1 MKFQALLLGLFMA
14 IVTANASVVHNG
26 VALSHR
32 HVSLARRQTTTLEKK
47 PRKRCLKRTSSSA
60 APSST
65 RSSTRAS
72 STAAR
77 ATTTKAPE
85 PSQKSNSLTNNN
97 SNNGNNNGNSNSN
110 NSNNNNNNNNS
121 GGSHGGI
128 VNIQGPCGNSR
139 ATAQTNS
146 ESGPNGHI
154 DWMNCGIHA
163 GGWNPPNLNLGNVRY
178 KSLGEA
184 LAMPNSPYQACREF
198 IPLFEKYGAETGI
211 PAIMIAAFAL
221 QESSCR
227 PYITGGGGEQGLM
240 QITRDKCGGAPGG
253 DCKNPDFNI
262 RTGARFFAGR
272 VQANGGNLLIS
283 VGQYNGWHR
292 GMTFD
297 DATRAR
303 NSACCLCQNNLDYL
317 HQYFNSW
324 IMGIN
329 AYSNNFKKYNNLAVC
344 GGH

>member
-1 MKFQALLLGLFMA
+1 MKFQSLLLALFMA
-14 IVTANASVVHNG
+14 VVTANASVVHNG

-32 HVSLARRQTTTLEKK
+32 HVSLARRQNTSLEKK

-60 APSST
+60 APST
-65 RSSTRAS
+65 PTPTTRAS
-72 STAAR
+72 PTAAR
-77 ATTTKAPE
+77 VSTTKAPE
-85 PSQKSNSLTNNN
+85 STPKSNSVTN
-97 SNNGNNNGNSNSN
+97 NNNGNSNSN
-110 NSNNNNNNNNS
+110 SNNNNNDN
-121 GGSHGGI
+121 GATHGGI
-128 VNIQGPCGNSR
+128 VNLQGPCGNSR
-139 ATAQTNS
+139 ATQNTNS

-178 KSLGEA
+178 KSLQEA
-184 LAMPNSPYQACREF
+184 LAMPNSPYQACREY
-198 IPLFEKYGAETGI
+198 IPLFEK
-211 PAIMIAAFAL
+211 PW
-221 QESSCR
+221 
-227 PYITGGGGEQGLM
+227 ITGGGGEQGLM
-240 QITRDKCGGAPGG
+240 QITQDKCGGAPGG
-253 DCKNPDFNI
+253 DCKNPDFNV

-272 VQANGGNLLIS
+272 VEANGGNLLVS
-283 VGQYNGWHR
+283 VGQYNGWRR

-303 NSACCLCQNNLDYL
+303 HSSCCLCQNNLDYL